1 MWFKNE
7 KDRIMI
13 QLTVALDINT
23 TYFNGL
29 TLKMTN
35 LRPHQEAK
43 PCAGDLGVFNRESDI
58 DNLLKALIN

>member
-1 MWFKNE
+1 
-7 KDRIMI
+7 MI